1 MASTA
6 KVRKVFDEM
15 SERDVVSW
23 NTLIAECAENG
34 MYRDAL
40 EIVREM
46 GVAGLK
52 PDSFTLSSVLPIF
65 AEFVDVR
72 KGMEIH
78 GFAIRHL
85 FDSDVFIGSSL
96 IDMYSKCTRVDYLR
110 RVFDLLP
117 KPDAISWN
125 SIITLFLP
133 LPSLFW
139 P

>member
-1 MASTA
+1 
-6 KVRKVFDEM
+6 
-15 SERDVVSW
+15 
-23 NTLIAECAENG
+23 

-85 FDSDVFIGSSL
+85 FD
-96 IDMYSKCTRVDYLR
+96 
-110 RVFDLLP
+110 
-117 KPDAISWN
+117 
-125 SIITLFLP
+125 
-133 LPSLFW
+133 
-139 P
+139 